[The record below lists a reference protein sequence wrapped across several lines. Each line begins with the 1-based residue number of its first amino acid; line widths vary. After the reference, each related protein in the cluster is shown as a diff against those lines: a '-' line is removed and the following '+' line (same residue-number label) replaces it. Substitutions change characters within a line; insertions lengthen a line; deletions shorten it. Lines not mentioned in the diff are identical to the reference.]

1 MNSMLE
7 NFHQDTFAAHLNG
20 KFKIELD
27 AATQLELELIRI
39 TQPSLIP
46 QGTECFSL
54 VFRGPLLPAIPQR
67 TYPVQHPELGSFQL
81 FLVPV
86 GIETEGRIY
95 ESVFNR
101 ILKK

>member
-1 MNSMLE
+1 MLQ

-20 KFKIELD
+20 KFTVNLD
-27 AATQLELELIRI
+27 AGIQVELELIRI
-39 TQPSLIP
+39 TQPSFIP
-46 QGTECFSL
+46 AGTECFSL
-54 VFRGPLLPAIPQR
+54 VFRGPMQPALPQR

-81 FLVPV
+81 FMVPV
-86 GIETEGRIY
+86 GIENEGLLY